1 MRTLTALVFLSLISF
16 GAVAQSGKLKQAQQ
30 KMDNLE
36 YMDAIEL
43 YNQILENGD
52 VSEAKIN
59 LAEAYRKVNDTPN
72 AEFWYGQVV
81 RLPESEAIHKL
92 YYGMMLQRNSKCDI
106 AREWYQQFVDSAP
119 DDQRGQL
126 LLRACDYEDEL
137 MTKSAGIF
145 EVKEV
150 DFNSST
156 DDFSP
161 QFYKGGLVFTSE
173 RDTNPII
180 RRTHAWTNQNFLE
193 LYYVDMRETGTEEG
207 CGNYVFG
214 RPEKFSNEINTK
226 FHDAA
231 VAFSRNGEEI
241 FFTRNNFLEGKKD
254 YDDDGIMR
262 LKVFYAR
269 SEGEGSWGDL
279 QSLPFNSN
287 EYSVAHP
294 TLSADASKL
303 YFTSDMPG
311 GFGGMDLYVSEK
323 ESGRWGPP
331 TNLGPDIN
339 TEGHE
344 LFPYVDAEGK
354 VYFSSDGHIG
364 LGGLDIYYTSQDE
377 GGTWKT
383 PENMGYPVNTLSDDF
398 GVIFNVEG
406 TCGFFSSDRDGGL
419 GGDDIYTFKKT
430 AIPVEVLVYDEKTD
444 LPIEGA
450 LVEITCKGDSVLT
463 DAEGKVSFDMKLND
477 CCDLKASMESYNP
490 NESEAC
496 TNDLTLA
503 DKMEVKIPLKR
514 EAEFEIEGIV
524 FDGLNKLP
532 MEGATVTIEN
542 DCGQPLA
549 EPFVTT
555 STGRYYFKLDKE
567 CCYKV
572 KATQEGY
579 FAGIAED
586 VCTRGLEDS
595 ETLVENLFLMPTTT
609 APYDPSEL
617 VDKEPGS
624 LPDGSTETDYTYL
637 DSATRLWMDKD
648 TRLPADG
655 KYDDGREYE
664 KGVLIVD
671 EFPYSHIPKQEVD
684 SGENQPTAPGIDPPI
699 VNTPPDVTTLPGPG
713 GGDKGGP
720 VSIPYLLHIYYDF
733 DQAYIRN
740 EAIPELE
747 KLLNLMQENTQYI
760 IEIGSHTDARGSYH
774 YNNRL
779 SQRRA
784 DSVVKWL
791 VGKGIERERLVA
803 RGYGENVNV
812 NDCVNNVPC
821 SEGQH
826 QMNRRTEFK
835 VIGCRDCEKSNEIL
849 SKANPN
855 PKVDRC
861 DTCPF

>member
-1 MRTLTALVFLSLISF
+1 MRTFTALIVFSLFSLSAF
-16 GAVAQSGKLKQAQQ
+16 AQTGKLKQAQL

-36 YMDAIEL
+36 YMDAIEI
-43 YNQILENGD
+43 YNQVLEDGD
-52 VSEAKIN
+52 VSAAKIN
-59 LAEAYRKVNDTPN
+59 LAEAYRKVNDTQN

-81 RLPESEAIHKL
+81 RLPESEPIHKL
-92 YYGMMLQRNSKCDI
+92 YYGMMLQRNGKCDI
-106 AREWYQQFVDSAP
+106 AREWYQQYVDLSP

-126 LLRACDYEDEL
+126 LLRACDYEEEL
-137 MTKSAGIF
+137 MSKSAGTM

-150 DFNSST
+150 DFNSGV

-161 QFYKGGLVFTSE
+161 QFYKNGIVFSSE

-180 RRTHAWTNQNFLE
+180 RRTHAWTNHNFLE
-193 LYYVDMRETGTEEG
+193 LYYVDMRETSKEDG

-226 FHDAA
+226 YHDAA

-241 FFTRNNFLEGKKD
+241 FFTRNNFLDGKKD
-254 YDDDGIMR
+254 YDDSGIMR
-262 LKVFYAR
+262 LKIFYAR
-269 SEGEGSWGDL
+269 SEGEGKWGEL

-294 TLSADASKL
+294 TLSSDGQKL

-331 TNLGPDIN
+331 INLGPDVN

-344 LFPYVDAEGK
+344 IFPHADADGK
-354 VYFSSDGHIG
+354 LYFSSDGQIG
-364 LGGLDIYYTSQDE
+364 LGGLDIYYTEQDE
-377 GGTWKT
+377 AGTWKT
-383 PENMGYPVNTLSDDF
+383 PENMGFPVNTLSDDF
-398 GVIFNVEG
+398 AIIFNDEG
-406 TCGFFSSDRDGGL
+406 TCGFFSSDREGGL
-419 GGDDIYTFKKT
+419 GGDDVYSFKKT

-450 LVEITCKGDSVLT
+450 LVVITCEGDSVFT
-463 DAEGKVSFDMKLND
+463 DMEGKVKFDMKLND
-477 CCDLKASMESYNP
+477 CCNLEASMEEYKP
-490 NESEAC
+490 NSSEAC
-496 TNDLTLA
+496 TKDLTLA
-503 DKMEVKIPLKR
+503 DKLEIKIPLSR
-514 EAEFEIEGIV
+514 SAEFEIEGVV
-524 FDGLNKLP
+524 FDGLTKLP
-532 MEGATVTIEN
+532 MENATVTIEN

-549 EPFVTT
+549 DPFITS
-555 STGRYYFKLDKE
+555 STGRYYFKLDRD

-609 APYDPSEL
+609 APYTDEEIPTFTGG
-617 VDKEPGS
+617 D
-624 LPDGSTETDYTYL
+624 TETDYTYY
-637 DSATRLWMDKD
+637 DPSTRIWMDKD

-655 KYDDGREYE
+655 KYADGKTYE
-664 KGVLIVD
+664 KGILID
-671 EFPYSHIPKQEVD
+671 DQHDIGYIPKDKIEV
-684 SGENQPTAPGIDPPI
+684 TGIDDEGNPI
-699 VNTPPDVTTLPGPG
+699 TEVIETPKNPDGST
-713 GGDKGGP
+713 
-720 VSIPYLLHIYYDF
+720 SIPYLLHIYYDF
-733 DQAYIRN
+733 DQASIR
-740 EAIPELE
+740 EDAIPELE
-747 KLLNLMQENTQYI
+747 KLQKLLHDNQQYI

-791 VGKGIERERLVA
+791 VERGIERDRLVA
-803 RGYGENVNV
+803 RGYGEKVNV
-812 NDCVNNVPC
+812 NNCINNVPC

-835 VIGCRDCEKSNEIL
+835 VIGCRDCDKSNMVI
-849 SKANPN
+849 SKENPN
-855 PKVDRC
+855 AKIDRC
-861 DTCPF
+861 DNCPF

>member
-1 MRTLTALVFLSLISF
+1 MRTLTALVFLSLFSI
-16 GAVAQSGKLKQAQQ
+16 GAIAQSGKLKQAQQ

-52 VSEAKIN
+52 VAEAKIN

-72 AEFWYGQVV
+72 SEFWYGQVV
-81 RLPESEAIHKL
+81 RLPESEPIHKL
-92 YYGMMLQRNSKCDI
+92 YYGMMLQRNGKCDI

-119 DDQRGQL
+119 EDQRGQL

-137 MTKSAGIF
+137 MTKSAGIY

-150 DFNSST
+150 DFNSGT

-161 QFYKGGLVFTSE
+161 QFYKGGLVFSSE

-180 RRTHAWTNQNFLE
+180 KRTHAWTNNNFLE

-241 FFTRNNFLEGKKD
+241 FFTRNNFLDGKKD

-262 LKVFYAR
+262 LKVLYAR
-269 SEGEGSWGDL
+269 SEGEGSWGEL

-294 TLSADASKL
+294 TLSAEGDKL

-331 TNLGPDIN
+331 TNLGPEIN

-344 LFPYVDAEGK
+344 LFPHVDVEGK
-354 VYFSSDGHIG
+354 LYFSSDGHIG

-383 PENMGYPVNTLSDDF
+383 PENMGYPINTLSDDF
-398 GVIFNVEG
+398 GVIFNVDG

-419 GGDDIYTFKKT
+419 GGDDVYSFKKT

-450 LVEITCKGDSVLT
+450 LVVITCDGDSVLT
-463 DAEGKVSFDMKLND
+463 DIEGKVTFDMKLND
-477 CCDLKASMESYNP
+477 CCNLKASMENYNP

-496 TNDLTLA
+496 TKDLTLA
-503 DKMEVKIPLKR
+503 DKLEVKIPLGR
-514 EAEFEIEGIV
+514 TAEFEIEGIV

-542 DCGQPLA
+542 DCGMPLA
-549 EPFVTT
+549 EPFITS
-555 STGRYYFKLDKE
+555 STGRYYFKLDKD

-586 VCTRGLEDS
+586 VCTRGLEES
-595 ETLVENLFLMPTTT
+595 ETLVENLFLMPTSVTAETT
-609 APYDPSEL
+609 LPPI
-617 VDKEPGS
+617 GTN
-624 LPDGSTETDYTYL
+624 PDGKTETEHTYL
-637 DSATRLWMDKD
+637 DPSTRLWMDKD

-655 KYDDGREYE
+655 EYPDGITYTKGARDDGFT
-664 KGVLIVD
+664 I
-671 EFPYSHIPKQEVD
+671 
-684 SGENQPTAPGIDPPI
+684 
-699 VNTPPDVTTLPGPG
+699 
-713 GGDKGGP
+713 GGDPLTEITYDENGEIIKTDEVVINTEKTPGDGEIEMPKGDRP
-720 VSIPYLLHIYYDF
+720 IAFLLHIYYDF

-747 KLLNLMQENTQYI
+747 KLLKLMQENTQYI

-791 VGKGIERERLVA
+791 VTRGVERDRLVA
-803 RGYGENVNV
+803 RGYGEKVNV

-835 VIGCRDCEKSNEIL
+835 VIGCRDCDKSNEVI
-849 SKANPN
+849 STANPN

-861 DTCPF
+861 DSCPF